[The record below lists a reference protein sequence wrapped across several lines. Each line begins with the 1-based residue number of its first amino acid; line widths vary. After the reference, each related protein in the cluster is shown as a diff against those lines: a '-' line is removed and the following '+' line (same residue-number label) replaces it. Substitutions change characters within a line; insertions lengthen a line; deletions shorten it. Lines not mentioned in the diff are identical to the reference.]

1 MVLGDS
7 SGAAKVGRGA
17 AAGLVPINPGPGN
30 SDRESRPGPLKGPD
44 LRRRLSRSPFRVPM
58 KLSWT
63 RNSRPAYALRG
74 YVLRTVIYGFGH
86 IPVERFDTKLADI
99 EPGEQAT
106 AIIKPAEVRPVE
118 VRLG

>member
-1 MVLGDS
+1 
-7 SGAAKVGRGA
+7 
-17 AAGLVPINPGPGN
+17 
-30 SDRESRPGPLKGPD
+30 
-44 LRRRLSRSPFRVPM
+44 M

-74 YVLRTVIYGFGH
+74 YVLRTVVYGFGH

-106 AIIKPAEVRPVE
+106 AIIKPAEVRPVD
-118 VRLG
+118 VRLDVLRPAGSSVHTVIWKP